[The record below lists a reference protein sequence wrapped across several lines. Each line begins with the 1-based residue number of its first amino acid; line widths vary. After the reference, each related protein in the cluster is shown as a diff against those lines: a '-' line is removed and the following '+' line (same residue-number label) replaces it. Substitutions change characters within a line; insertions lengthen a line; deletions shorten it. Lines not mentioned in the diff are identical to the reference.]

1 MAAFGD
7 SAANPPEVNYWTLMA
22 GDHGASATAAAAA
35 HQALADT
42 LTTTMG
48 MMEGNA
54 ASTAAGG
61 WQGIGGGSVLAHPTQ
76 ETGGAADTLAPLP
89 EGAVLADPIRRAPTP
104 ARVT

>member
-7 SAANPPEVNYWTLMA
+7 SAATPPEVNYWALMA

-48 MMEGNA
+48 LMEGNA

-61 WQGIGGGSVLAHPTQ
+61 WQGIGGVSMLANAT
-76 ETGGAADTLAPLP
+76 EMTGGRRMG
-89 EGAVLADPIRRAPTP
+89 GAGWKGGSGGGAGRRAP
-104 ARVT
+104 